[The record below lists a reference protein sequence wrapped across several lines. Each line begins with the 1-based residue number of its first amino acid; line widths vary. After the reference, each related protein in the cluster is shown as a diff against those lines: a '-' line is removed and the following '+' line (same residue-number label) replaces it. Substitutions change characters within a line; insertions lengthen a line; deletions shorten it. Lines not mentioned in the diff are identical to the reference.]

1 MNQSGNTTIELT
13 DNNTTYSFTN
23 NNPTL
28 SWGTKSTIG
37 TVGGVALTVTMPAN
51 PNTNTH
57 WTTRIY
63 AGASG
68 TAANAV
74 ATNPYLKVTDDNT
87 YRNQV
92 RFVGGGATTVSSDAS
107 GNITISS
114 TNTTY
119 SFAAKGSA
127 TQGIYLSGTNTFAA
141 MTYSLK
147 ATVNAG
153 TAGNLAYYSGANAIS
168 AYTRTVG
175 DYSTPVYISGGVP
188 ISCYAKSVGS
198 VTWGTNC
205 SGYIYVYQFGPI
217 TILQGYISKIQTSNT
232 SSTNYVFKLPSSSRS
247 PSTSCGFTL
256 VQRDGYSNDRNTV
269 IRLSGQYGYCDAN
282 YNDYNPE
289 GNSYYFTAAY
299 M

>member
-1 MNQSGNTTIELT
+1 
-13 DNNTTYSFTN
+13 
-23 NNPTL
+23 
-28 SWGTKSTIG
+28 
-37 TVGGVALTVTMPAN
+37 
-51 PNTNTH
+51 
-57 WTTRIY
+57 
-63 AGASG
+63 
-68 TAANAV
+68 
-74 ATNPYLKVTDDNT
+74 
-87 YRNQV
+87 
-92 RFVGGGATTVSSDAS
+92 
-107 GNITISS
+107 
-114 TNTTY
+114 
-119 SFAAKGSA
+119 
-127 TQGIYLSGTNTFAA
+127 

-168 AYTRTVG
+168 AYTSTVG